1 MELFSLESGI
11 DAIVS
16 CVMLIGSLIQC
27 NLQGLQFWLKFCY
40 SKKGR
45 VVQKNQKGMRKE
57 KAFGEWKLVVV
68 GQDYYVHPN
77 VENPSGP
84 SNKEVV

>member
-1 MELFSLESGI
+1 
-11 DAIVS
+11 
-16 CVMLIGSLIQC
+16 
-27 NLQGLQFWLKFCY
+27 
-40 SKKGR
+40 
-45 VVQKNQKGMRKE
+45 MRKE